1 VSREQLTNDIWRA
14 CDILR
19 RDNNCGGVMEYVE
32 HLSWLLFLKFL
43 DGQEDAFEQEAKSAN
58 RKYTRVISRQY
69 RWSNWVTK
77 ALGKKGGKKG
87 RRNSTAWDDHQ
98 LMEFV
103 RGELIPHLASL
114 SGSPEREVI
123 AGIFRD
129 RNVIICDSPEN
140 LKDVLTIVD
149 QIDFTN
155 PDDIYTVSHIYE
167 DLLKRLGS
175 ENKMAGEFYTPRP
188 VIRFMVEV
196 IDPQIGETVYDP
208 ACGTCGFLLEAFLH
222 THKQEKTA
230 KDREILQRQTYVG
243 QEKKP
248 LPALLGTMNM
258 VLHGVLVPDIRRRNT
273 LAEDIRD
280 GSGLFDETFDVIL
293 TNPPFGGKE
302 NTRIQ
307 KNFPVKAN
315 ATELLFLQHVM
326 KKLKPKPGARCGIV
340 VPEGTLFRGGAF
352 ATVKK
357 ELLDDFNLFMVVSLP
372 PGTFA
377 PYSDVKA
384 ALLFFERGE
393 QQKEV
398 LYQEIALPDELKK
411 FSKVNPISDEHFA
424 EARQAWQQIKSYRQR
439 KDFQLEASGNSWL
452 ENAEYLIKCEYNLTA
467 KKPNHDEI
475 EESHHPA
482 EIITQL
488 LENHQKLQINLE
500 RLYKMINNGIQC
512 DD

>member
-1 VSREQLTNDIWRA
+1 MSREQLTNDIWRA

-43 DGQEDAFEQEAKSAN
+43 DGQEDVFEQEAKSAN

-69 RWSNWVTK
+69 RWFNWVTK
-77 ALGKKGGKKG
+77 ALGKKG
-87 RRNSTAWDDHQ
+87 RRSIPAWDDHQ

-114 SGSPEREVI
+114 AGSPEREVI

-140 LKDVLTIVD
+140 LKDVLKIVD

-222 THKQEKTA
+222 TQKQEKTA

-280 GSGLFDETFDVIL
+280 GSGLFGETFDVIL

-326 KKLKPKPGARCGIV
+326 KKLKPKHGARCGIV

-393 QQKEV
+393 QQEEV

-411 FSKVNPISDEHFA
+411 FSKVNSISDEHFA
-424 EARQAWQQIKSYRQR
+424 EAHQVWQQMKAYIQGKSPRPE
-439 KDFQLEASGNSWL
+439 LTENSWTEDL
-452 ENAEYLIKCEYNLTA
+452 EELRKRDYDLTA
-467 KKPNHDEI
+467 RNHRRNEDENLP
-475 EESHHPA
+475 EPR
-482 EIITQL
+482 EIIETLIENNRQL
-488 LENHQKLQINLE
+488 KIRLEKLH
-500 RLYKMINNGIQC
+500 KMIS
-512 DD
+512 DKDL

>member
-1 VSREQLTNDIWRA
+1 MSREQLTNDIWRA

-43 DGQEDAFEQEAKSAN
+43 DGQEDVFEQEAKSAN

-69 RWSNWVTK
+69 RWFNWVTK
-77 ALGKKGGKKG
+77 ALGKKG
-87 RRNSTAWDDHQ
+87 RRSIPAWDDHQ

-114 SGSPEREVI
+114 AGSPEREVI

-140 LKDVLTIVD
+140 LKDVLKIVD

-222 THKQEKTA
+222 TQKQEKTA

-280 GSGLFDETFDVIL
+280 GSGLFGETFDVIL

-326 KKLKPKPGARCGIV
+326 KKLKPKHGARCGIV

-411 FSKVNPISDEHFA
+411 FSKVNSISDEHFA
-424 EARQAWQQIKSYRQR
+424 EAHQVWQQMKAYIQGKSPRPE
-439 KDFQLEASGNSWL
+439 LTENSWTEDL
-452 ENAEYLIKCEYNLTA
+452 EELRKRDYDLTA
-467 KKPNHDEI
+467 RNHRRNEDENLP
-475 EESHHPA
+475 EPR
-482 EIITQL
+482 EIIETLIENNRQL
-488 LENHQKLQINLE
+488 KIRLEKLH
-500 RLYKMINNGIQC
+500 KMIS
-512 DD
+512 DKDL